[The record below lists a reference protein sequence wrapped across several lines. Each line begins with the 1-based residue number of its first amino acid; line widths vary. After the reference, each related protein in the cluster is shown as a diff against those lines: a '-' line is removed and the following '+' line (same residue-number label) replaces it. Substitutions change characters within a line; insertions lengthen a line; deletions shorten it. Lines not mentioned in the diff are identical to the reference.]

1 VLSDGTTSPSLAE
14 ILVIRD
20 DTLPTYRITGKMFD
34 AFTGGPLEYVTVKIG
49 DISSSITDRNGMF
62 FVAVLLP
69 GTYKL
74 NVSKFGYESLSA
86 SFQVIASGPKDFR
99 TIPASLTYP
108 LLHDMKTGYGSIAG
122 RYLDPIT
129 GAGITNK
136 YIYLY
141 NWIESTQSKT
151 VPEGDK
157 LVTYTATQWQYED
170 GVVLTSK
177 TSLKGEDDIPDI
189 EGSFKLTHLEPGYY
203 AVCITSD
210 NEPPKLNT
218 KTIGKFDWLLIAT
231 GSSDITEIR
240 GLKVEAGKTT
250 YWTNYEQEYK

>member
-1 VLSDGTTSPSLAE
+1 
-14 ILVIRD
+14 
-20 DTLPTYRITGKMFD
+20 
-34 AFTGGPLEYVTVKIG
+34 
-49 DISSSITDRNGMF
+49 
-62 FVAVLLP
+62 
-69 GTYKL
+69 
-74 NVSKFGYESLSA
+74 
-86 SFQVIASGPKDFR
+86 
-99 TIPASLTYP
+99 
-108 LLHDMKTGYGSIAG
+108 MKTGYGSIAG